1 MNEKTI
7 LILVNKQTTVINF
20 RLEVVAALVQA
31 GYHVYVSVPE
41 GDRLHEIE
49 AVGAQIIQTDV
60 SRHGTNPLE
69 DFKLMLTYK
78 KLIRK
83 TNPNLVLTYTIKPN
97 IYGGMASALCGV
109 PYVANITGLG
119 TAVENGGLMQKLT
132 LFLYNLGLR
141 KVQKVFFQNTENRRF
156 FETHKIA
163 LGRHDSL
170 PGSGVN
176 LEKFTLLPY
185 PESDTVEFGFI
196 SRIMKEK
203 GIEQYV
209 DTAKAIREKYPNTRF
224 HVVGFGEPE
233 YEERMRKLDAE
244 GVLVFHGLSKDVRKE
259 IQNFHCVIHPT
270 FYPEGMSNVLL
281 ESAASGRPIISTDR
295 FGCREAIDDGV
306 NGYIVRERDSADL
319 IEKTEKFLQL
329 SPEAREEMGKRG
341 REKVVR
347 EFDRNIVVQKYLDV
361 AAEATKE

>member
-1 MNEKTI
+1 MNGKTI

-20 RLEVVAALVQA
+20 RLEVVAALVRA
-31 GYHVYVSVPE
+31 GYNVYVSVPE

-49 AVGAQIIQTDV
+49 AVGAKIIRTNV

-78 KLIRK
+78 KQIRETK
-83 TNPNLVLTYTIKPN
+83 ADLVLTYTIKPN
-97 IYGGMASALCGV
+97 IYGGMASAICGV

-132 LFLYNLGLR
+132 LFLYKLGLR

-185 PESDTVEFGFI
+185 PESDTVEFGFV

-209 DTAKAIREKYPNTRF
+209 DTAKAIRAKYPNTRF

-233 YEERMRKLDAE
+233 YEARMQQLDAE
-244 GVLVFHGLSKDVRKE
+244 GVIVFHGLSNDVRRE
-259 IQNFHCVIHPT
+259 IASFHCVIHPT

-306 NGYIVRERDSADL
+306 NGYVVRERDSADL

-341 REKVVR
+341 REKVAR